1 MEETPQEV
9 RKHTGG
15 LVNALEAAFWRYIRE
30 EEEVPALAI
39 LDGSALFLAGVL
51 DDLAAK
57 MGDHAQAQHAVLT
70 YIQDH
75 LGLMVQ
81 QARFLRQRQG

>member
-1 MEETPQEV
+1 MDETSPEV

-30 EEEVPALAI
+30 EESVPALAI

-57 MGDHAQAQHAVLT
+57 MGDHAEAQRGVLT

-75 LGLMVQ
+75 LERMVQ
-81 QARFLRQRQG
+81 QARFLRQSQG